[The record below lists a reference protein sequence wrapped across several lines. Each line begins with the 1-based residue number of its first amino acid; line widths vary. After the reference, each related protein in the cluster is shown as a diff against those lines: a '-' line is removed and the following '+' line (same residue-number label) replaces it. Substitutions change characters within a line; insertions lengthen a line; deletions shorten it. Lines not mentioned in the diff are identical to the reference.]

1 MENILIPTDFSATAS
16 NAVRAGF
23 DLAVQFGANLHLYS
37 CIDIPESW
45 PHLSEIEKTQ
55 EEEYLQCIHNT
66 EQLFKEWETMASSL
80 GLTLS
85 TSWSGGK
92 FIRRIQEVVDK
103 NAIDFIVMGSHGASG
118 KKAFFIGS
126 NTQYIVRIIHCPVLV
141 IKEDIENYQ
150 VDKVIFASNFDEKEK
165 RAFQYFLDFT
175 APLQAE
181 IHLVSVNT
189 AGWFGQ
195 PSYLIKEAMKDFA
208 ALCGDRPC
216 KIHFVRD
223 SSIDFGIRYFAN
235 KIGADLIGI
244 SNQQRHPLKRMLS
257 GSNVEILINHAK
269 IPVLSIDFPKITK
282 TEKVKNKE
290 DQQTI
295 RES

>member
-1 MENILIPTDFSATAS
+1 MKNILIPTDFSATAS

-23 DLAVQFGANLHLYS
+23 DLAVQFGAQVHLYS
-37 CIDIPESW
+37 CLDIPAAW
-45 PHLSEIEKTQ
+45 PKLREVEKAR
-55 EEEYLQCIHNT
+55 EAEYQQTIHNT
-66 EQLFKEWETMASSL
+66 EQLFREWVEKAQALGISL
-80 GLTLS
+80 Q

-92 FIRRIQEVVDK
+92 FVHQVQALVKE

-118 KKAFFIGS
+118 KKEFFIGS
-126 NTQYIVRIIHCPVLV
+126 NTQYIVRAIHCPVLV

-165 RAFQYFLDFT
+165 TAFQYFLDFT

-181 IHLVSVNT
+181 VHLVAINT
-189 AGWFGQ
+189 RGWFGQ

-208 ALCGDRPC
+208 VLCQDRPC
-216 KIHFVRD
+216 QTHFIKD
-223 SSIDFGIRYFAN
+223 SSIDLGIRYFADQ
-235 KIGADLIGI
+235 IGADLIGI

-269 IPVLSIDFPKITK
+269 VPVLSIDFSK
-282 TEKVKNKE
+282 TEMEEREKQSEAPKVI
-290 DQQTI
+290 DQ
-295 RES
+295 